1 MVKFSVIVPCYN
13 ESKNIPL
20 IISAFKK
27 AVGTRDDIEIL
38 LVDNGSNDDSK
49 EVFLQQITNE
59 KIFKLV
65 NVKKNQGYGFG
76 ILSGLEVA
84 LGDVLAWTHAD
95 MQTDPADVICGF
107 EFYQKENNQKVF
119 IKGKR
124 RNRKI
129 FEYVMT
135 LGMQT
140 IASLVLKV
148 FLDDINAQPKIFSR
162 SFYESFIKNKA
173 PHDFSFDLF
182 MLYQAKKNNFLVK
195 EIDVSFKKRIHGEAK
210 GGGASLWV
218 RIKIIKRTLAYIFK
232 LRNLINS

>member
-1 MVKFSVIVPCYN
+1 MKRFSVIVPCYN

-20 IISAFKK
+20 IILAFKQ

-38 LVDNGSNDDSK
+38 LVNNGSNDDSK
-49 EVFLQQITNE
+49 EVFMQQLVNE

-65 NVKKNQGYGFG
+65 NVEKNQGYGFG
-76 ILSGLEVA
+76 ILSGLEMA
-84 LGDVLAWTHAD
+84 SGDVLAWTHAD
-95 MQTDPADVICGF
+95 MQTCPADVISGF

-129 FEYVMT
+129 FEYAMT
-135 LGMQT
+135 FGMQT

-148 FLDDINAQPKIFSR
+148 SLDDINAQPKIFSR
-162 SFYESFIKNKA
+162 NFYENFIRNKA
-173 PHDFSFDLF
+173 PYDFSLDLF
-182 MLYQAKKNNFLVK
+182 VLYQAKKNNFLVK
-195 EIDVSFKKRIHGEAK
+195 EIDVLFKKRMHGEAK
-210 GGGASLWV
+210 GGGASLWI

-232 LRNLINS
+232 LRNLIRS